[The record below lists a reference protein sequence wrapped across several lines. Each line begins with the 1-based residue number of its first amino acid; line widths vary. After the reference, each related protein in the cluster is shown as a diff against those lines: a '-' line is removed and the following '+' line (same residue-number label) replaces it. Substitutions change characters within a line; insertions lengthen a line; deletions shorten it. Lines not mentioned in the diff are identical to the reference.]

1 MKTKVAIITADV
13 ILSSKKEAAERLNL
27 YQNITEGIKYIQTSF
42 DFHFER
48 NRGDEFQMKI
58 SKIKEACK
66 IGFLIKLWVKSID
79 YNTSKQ
85 KYDIRMSLGIG
96 EEDIEEKTIAKS
108 DGEAYHLSG
117 RGLETIKKTKQ
128 TFSIDSNDKNKE
140 FLKIESRMLDVFIA
154 KMTAM
159 QSIVLFYKLLD
170 LTENEIAEKLRL
182 SQSTINQH
190 SNAANWSVIAEYT
203 HFFEKLYANE

>member
-13 ILSSKKEAAERLNL
+13 ILSSKKEATERLNL
-27 YQNITEGIKYIQTSF
+27 YQNITEGIKFIQTSF
-42 DFHFER
+42 DFNFER

-58 SKIKEACK
+58 SKIKEACI
-66 IGFLIKLWVKSID
+66 IGLLIKLWVKAID
-79 YNTSKQ
+79 YNTSKK
-85 KYDIRMSLGIG
+85 KYDIRMSIGIG
-96 EEDIEEKTIAKS
+96 GEDFEEETMAES

-140 FLKIESRMLDVFIA
+140 FLKIESRMLDVFID

-203 HFFEKLYANE
+203 NFFEKLYANE

>member
-13 ILSSKKEAAERLNL
+13 ILSSKKEATERLNL
-27 YQNITEGIKYIQTSF
+27 YQNITEGIQFIQNYF
-42 DFHFER
+42 DFKFER

-58 SKIKEACK
+58 SKINKACK

-79 YNTSKQ
+79 YDTRKQ
-85 KYDIRMSLGIG
+85 KYDIRMSIGIG
-96 EEDIEEKTIAKS
+96 EEDFEKETMAES

-117 RGLETIKKTKQ
+117 RGLEAIKKTKQ
-128 TFSIDSNDKNKE
+128 TFSIDSNDTNKE
-140 FLKIESRMLDVFIA
+140 FLKIESRMLDVFID

-182 SQSTINQH
+182 SQSTVNQH
-190 SNAANWSVIAEYT
+190 SNAANWPVIAEYVN
-203 HFFEKLYANE
+203 FFEKLYTNE

>member
-13 ILSSKKEAAERLNL
+13 ILSSKKEATERLNL
-27 YQNITEGIKYIQTSF
+27 YKNITEGIKFIQSSF
-42 DFHFER
+42 DFNFER

-58 SKIKEACK
+58 TKIKEACI
-66 IGFLIKLWVKSID
+66 IGLLIKLWVKSID

-85 KYDIRMSLGIG
+85 KYDIRMSIGIG
-96 EEDIEEKTIAKS
+96 EEDFEEETMAES

-140 FLKIESRMLDVFIA
+140 FLKIESRMLDVFID

-190 SNAANWSVIAEYT
+190 SNAANWSVITEYT
-203 HFFEKLYANE
+203 NFFEKLYANE

>member
-1 MKTKVAIITADV
+1 MKTKLAIITSDV
-13 ILSSKKEAAERLNL
+13 ILSSKKEATERLNL
-27 YQNITEGIKYIQTSF
+27 YQNITKGIKFIQTYF
-42 DFHFER
+42 DFNFER

-58 SKIKEACK
+58 SKISEVCK
-66 IGFLIKLWVKSID
+66 IGLLIKLWVKSID

-85 KYDIRMSLGIG
+85 KYDIRMSIGIG
-96 EEDIEEKTIAKS
+96 EEDIEEKTMAKS

-128 TFSIDSNDKNKE
+128 TFSIDTNDANKD
-140 FLKIESRMLDVFIA
+140 FLKIESRMLGVFID

-159 QSIVLFYKLLD
+159 QSIVVFYKLLD
-170 LTENEIAEKLRL
+170 LTENEIAEKIEL

-190 SNAANWSVIAEYT
+190 SNAANWPVIAEYIN
-203 HFFEKLYANE
+203 FFEKLYTHE

>member
-13 ILSSKKEAAERLNL
+13 ILSSKKEATERLNL
-27 YQNITEGIKYIQTSF
+27 YQNITEGIKLIQSSF
-42 DFHFER
+42 DFNFER

-58 SKIKEACK
+58 SKIKEACI
-66 IGFLIKLWVKSID
+66 IGLLIKLWVKAID

-85 KYDIRMSLGIG
+85 KYDIRMSIGIG
-96 EEDIEEKTIAKS
+96 EEDFEEETMAES

-128 TFSIDSNDKNKE
+128 TFSIDSNDTNKD
-140 FLKIESRMLDVFIA
+140 FLKMESRMLDVFID

-159 QSIVLFYKLLD
+159 QSIVLFYKLLA

-190 SNAANWSVIAEYT
+190 SNAANWPVIAEYT
-203 HFFEKLYANE
+203 NFFEKLYANE

>member
-13 ILSSKKEAAERLNL
+13 ILSSKKEATERLNL
-27 YQNITEGIKYIQTSF
+27 YQNITEGIKLIQTSF
-42 DFHFER
+42 DFNFER

-58 SKIKEACK
+58 AKIKEACI
-66 IGFLIKLWVKSID
+66 IGLLIKLWVKAID

-85 KYDIRMSLGIG
+85 KYDIRMSIGIG
-96 EEDIEEKTIAKS
+96 EEDFEEETMAES

-128 TFSIDSNDKNKE
+128 TFSIDSNDTNKD
-140 FLKIESRMLDVFIA
+140 FLKMESRMLDVFID

-159 QSIVLFYKLLD
+159 QSIVLFYKLLA

-190 SNAANWSVIAEYT
+190 SNAANWPVIAEYT
-203 HFFEKLYANE
+203 NFFEKLYANE